1 MKKIKG
7 AKTMYA
13 GEFTTLHRDQVDN
26 LPKCK
31 YKDPDPEICAQ
42 CLLKEDCLESKM

>member
-1 MKKIKG
+1 MKNKG

-13 GEFTTLHRDQVDN
+13 GEFTEHIQDLVEN

-31 YKDPDPEICAQ
+31 YKDPDPTICEQ
-42 CLLKEDCLESKM
+42 CLLKEDCQEFMS